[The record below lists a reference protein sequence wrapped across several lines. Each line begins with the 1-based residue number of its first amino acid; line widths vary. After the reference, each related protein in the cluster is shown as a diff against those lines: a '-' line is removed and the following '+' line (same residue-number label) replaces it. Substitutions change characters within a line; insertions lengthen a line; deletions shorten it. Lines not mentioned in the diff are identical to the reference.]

1 MKTYT
6 GMVVDGQKVIYV
18 RYPGGSKVVMPKHLK
33 HEGEDKFDW
42 GESSGESLNTSLSIL
57 MNAFA
62 TEFCDTVDCRCY
74 NDWVMDAYQT
84 FDAEFVS
91 KLDKNYWKINQAAV
105 CDWVFDFLRNKNSRV
120 ADKELVR
127 TS

>member
-6 GMVVDGQKVIYV
+6 GMMVDGQKVVYV
-18 RYPGGSKVVMPKHLK
+18 RYPGGAKVVMPKHLK
-33 HEGEDKFDW
+33 HSKEDKFDW
-42 GESSGESLNTSLSIL
+42 GQNSGESLNTALSLL

-62 TEFCDTVDCRCY
+62 TEFCDKVDCTCY

-84 FDAEFVS
+84 FDAEFVA

-105 CDWVFDFLRNKNSRV
+105 CDWAFDFLRNKKTQKV
-120 ADKELVR
+120 EELVT

>member
-18 RYPGGSKVVMPKHLK
+18 RYPGGTKVIMPKHLK
-33 HEGEDKFDW
+33 HSAEDKFDW
-42 GESSGESLNTSLSIL
+42 GQNSGESLNTALSIL

-62 TEFCDTVDCRCY
+62 NEFCDKVNCICY
-74 NDWVMDAYQT
+74 NEWVMDAYQT
-84 FDAEFVS
+84 FDAEVVS
-91 KLDKNYWKINQAAV
+91 KLDNYWKLNQVAV
-105 CDWVFDFLRNKNSRV
+105 CDWVFDFLRNKNLQ
-120 ADKELVR
+120 KQEELVA